1 MFNSLTN
8 KFLFNLIR
16 DKPSYTVL
24 SLLLSLS
31 SIISGIVG
39 TILLIP
45 LAVIFL
51 GGRQDFLLA
60 TNSPIV
66 RLLFAFINN
75 FNSESQLTL
84 IFVLATLAYAFKIL
98 ADYGER
104 IVNIR
109 FTKYLTYQMKTM
121 GFSLLCQ
128 ADIDYFYRHKVS
140 DTLFK
145 LNRDIDKTALVV
157 KNIQKIILDLIGII
171 FLISC
176 LFLISV
182 PLTSIALL
190 SLGIFIT
197 VNYFLVIYAKKQTN
211 LVSQKSQGYNRL
223 AIDFLT
229 GIYQIKIN
237 ANENREYASI
247 IKALKSRERSEI
259 RTQLVS
265 AFIRFLNEVTAISTI
280 IILFFSGYYL
290 FDFAIHDFATVFLLH
305 VAFLLKLAP
314 AIERLN
320 RSRLQIIG
328 NKPSAEVIASF
339 LTRTIKS
346 NISSGKEV
354 FAKLRHGIK
363 FDNVSFAYP
372 NRARIVLD
380 KINFQIN
387 RGETIALVGS
397 VGAGKSTVV
406 DLLVRLYDPIEGT
419 ILIDGKNIQEYSLSS
434 LRNNISIIDREP
446 FLFNNSLI
454 YNLTYG
460 LQNVSETEII
470 AAAKKTKL
478 DDFIAQLPQGLNTN
492 INENFK
498 LIISEAQ
505 RQLITITRAI
515 LSNRDLII
523 LDLAVEG
530 FDKANR
536 ELIQNAL
543 DILCRDRTT
552 IIITNQLAT
561 IKQADRIVVLNKG
574 KIVESG
580 THQQLLKTGNFYKR
594 MCSVQFKTSQ
604 QSHQQQL
611 AKKISKKLA
620 RQTNNSLSYEI
631 RNNLNSL
638 LNYLQLV
645 NDSSIEDEREQLKI
659 LDESYQSAKN
669 MLASLREYEK
679 KISRGFK
686 KKN

>member
-31 SIISGIVG
+31 GIISGIVG

-51 GGRQDFLLA
+51 GGRQDFSLA

-66 RLLFAFINN
+66 RLLFAFINI

-140 DTLFK
+140 ETLFK

-223 AIDFLT
+223 VIDFLT

-247 IKALKSRERSEI
+247 IKALKSRERLEI

-290 FDFAIHDFATVFLLH
+290 FDFAIQDFATVFLLH

-354 FAKLRHGIK
+354 FAKLRHSIK
-363 FDNVSFAYP
+363 FDRVSFAYP

-387 RGETIALVGS
+387 RGEAIALVGS
-397 VGAGKSTVV
+397 AGAGKSTVV

-419 ILIDGKNIQEYSLSS
+419 ISIDGKNIQEYSLSS

-515 LSNRDLII
+515 LSNRDLVI

-620 RQTNNSLSYEI
+620 RQTNSSLSYEI